1 MYINFIYVYIYVDK
15 RWPVK
20 YEFCFVIV
28 VCNYMTMYIIFWW
41 TTVWVSA
48 QNRWRLV
55 ILCTLLVQRFAHAS
69 VAVYG

>member
-28 VCNYMTMYIIFWW
+28 VCNYMTMYIIF
-41 TTVWVSA
+41 
-48 QNRWRLV
+48 
-55 ILCTLLVQRFAHAS
+55 
-69 VAVYG
+69 